1 MKFAE
6 KIIWSCLLTLAIVFS
21 IGATFMLIQNHHYL
35 LDTTI
40 QQNLSNHDIEV
51 YSLETRLFQDSLS
64 YLTEFGENENQ
75 MMNKAIYYI
84 EQFRKVSSNQ
94 QKSYALSNKD
104 NEIFYSNIDN
114 EYLSMVS
121 IEHNQTYFLKHI
133 QDHNLMFVT
142 TPITAGKNVYYL
154 TTCYD
159 LTYCYSERNR
169 QIQSFIVISLFI
181 FVLAFIILRF
191 ISSYLTQSIHKLN
204 IASQRIASGDYSE
217 RTHIESFDEIGELSR
232 SFDEMAEKNE
242 QTIHQLQ
249 DSIVQRE
256 EFMSSFSHEV
266 KTPMTA
272 ILGFADLLRTC
283 DCDEE
288 TRQMA
293 AQYIYNEG
301 KRLEKLSYTLM
312 DLLSIGE
319 QSIQLQSVA
328 LENIV
333 QQLKTYYQGKDV
345 HFNLIFDIINVCVKS
360 QPELLF
366 ILLRNL
372 IDNAMKASQ
381 PGQNIWIQAKKIEEL
396 IQISVIDEGIG
407 MSEDDIKKVTEPFYM
422 ADKSRSRSQG
432 GAGLGLS
439 IVKRICEVHQT
450 ELSIVSSLHH
460 GTTVSVVLEVSR

>member
-21 IGATFMLIQNHHYL
+21 IGATFMLIQNHQYL

-51 YSLETRLFQDSLS
+51 YSLETRLLQDSLS
-64 YLTEFGENENQ
+64 YLTEFGEDENQ

-84 EQFRKVSSNQ
+84 EQFCNVSSRQ
-94 QKSYALSNKD
+94 QKGYALSNQND
-104 NEIFYSNIDN
+104 EIFYSNIDN
-114 EYLSMVS
+114 EYISMIS
-121 IEHNQTYFLKHI
+121 IEHNQTYFLKHLHQ
-133 QDHNLMFVT
+133 QDLMFVT

-159 LTYCYSERNR
+159 LTYCYNERNR

-191 ISSYLTQSIHKLN
+191 ISSYLTQSIYKLN
-204 IASQRIASGDYSE
+204 EVSQRIASGDYSE
-217 RTHIESFDEIGELSR
+217 RTQIESLDEIGELSR

-272 ILGFADLLRTC
+272 ILGFADMLRTC
-283 DCDEE
+283 ECDEE
-288 TRQMA
+288 TKQMA

-319 QSIQLQSVA
+319 KTIKLQSVE
-328 LENIV
+328 LESIV
-333 QQLKTYYQGKDV
+333 QQLKSYYDGKNSDYCLV
-345 HFNLIFDIINVCVKS
+345 FETLDISVKS
-360 QPELLF
+360 QQELLF
-366 ILLRNL
+366 TLLRNL

-381 PGQNIWIQAKKIEEL
+381 SGQNIWVRTKRVDNKVEIA
-396 IQISVIDEGIG
+396 VIDEGIG
-407 MSEDDIKKVTEPFYM
+407 MSADDIKKATEPFYM

-432 GAGLGLS
+432 GSGLGLS

-450 ELSIVSSLHH
+450 ELFIESTLQQ
-460 GTTVSVVLEVSR
+460 GTTVSFLLEVI